1 MNMPREKKR
10 FILRGGAGRNGEG
23 DGEAAGREEAGMVED
38 EAGGREAMRVRG
50 GWCGT
55 GHGERRRNREGT
67 GDGWAWRSEAGGT
80 YVRTERDTICGW
92 ICVRAWVCGSVRLG
106 VGGCWWL

>member
-1 MNMPREKKR
+1 MQKNDSFCGEE
-10 FILRGGAGRNGEG
+10 RGGTGKAMGRR
-23 DGEAAGREEAGMVED
+23 REERRQECVED

-67 GDGWAWRSEAGGT
+67 GDGWAWRGEAGGT
-80 YVRTERDTICGW
+80 YVRTERDTICG
-92 ICVRAWVCGSVRLG
+92 
-106 VGGCWWL
+106 